1 MQSLFN
7 LWQRTCQQE
16 APGGGLFSS
25 ITSSLFNLAA
35 LIVWNATMLWI
46 QGHKN
51 LHFQWYWLLSRIS
64 SFFPWSGNCT
74 LVIAASHFLNFWQK
88 YWWFASWLA
97 SDPPEP
103 TDLLRDLVQLE
114 DAQLGGAQLADQQVV
129 VLAPASL
136 QHHIS
141 PLPSLSRFS
150 HLNVGQNIVEGCYYL
165 RSWATPWQI
174 CDPDPWL
181 VGPPPDKLRR
191 ASWG

>member
-1 MQSLFN
+1 MAASNFSFESPTLISLSQKCSLTYIILHDAKFMQSLFT
-7 LWQRTCQQE
+7 LWQWTCQQE

-64 SFFPWSGNCT
+64 SSFTWSENCT
-74 LVIAASHFLNFWQK
+74 LVFSSITLLNFWQK

-103 TDLLRDLVQLE
+103 TDFLRDLVQLE
-114 DAQLGGAQLADQQVV
+114 DAQLGGAQLAD
-129 VLAPASL
+129 
-136 QHHIS
+136 
-141 PLPSLSRFS
+141 
-150 HLNVGQNIVEGCYYL
+150 
-165 RSWATPWQI
+165 
-174 CDPDPWL
+174 
-181 VGPPPDKLRR
+181 
-191 ASWG
+191 